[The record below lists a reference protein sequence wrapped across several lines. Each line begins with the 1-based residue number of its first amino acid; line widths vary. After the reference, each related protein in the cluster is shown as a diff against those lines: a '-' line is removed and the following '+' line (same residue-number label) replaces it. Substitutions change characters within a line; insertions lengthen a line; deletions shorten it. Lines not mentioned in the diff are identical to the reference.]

1 MFKKWHGLAWVG
13 MGWNGLAWAGM
24 GWNGHFSVCLQGNFA
39 HAKQKWPFFHQIL
52 GRLD

>member
-1 MFKKWHGLAWVG
+1 MDWHGLAWAG

-24 GWNGHFSVCLQGNFA
+24 GWNGHFSVSLQGSFA